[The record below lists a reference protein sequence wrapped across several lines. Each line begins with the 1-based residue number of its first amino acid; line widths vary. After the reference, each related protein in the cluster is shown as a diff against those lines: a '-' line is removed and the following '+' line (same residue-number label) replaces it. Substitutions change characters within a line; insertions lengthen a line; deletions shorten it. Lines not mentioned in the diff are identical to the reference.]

1 MKLRQYMLLAASVC
15 AELWLMSPAFA
26 QEVGERQTR
35 EEWQAQVER
44 ARQRVEQIRR
54 EGTFVDQENQSPQV
68 IAKETA
74 RRALN
79 DEDLLPG
86 DVVST
91 ENGFLRFD
99 GVSPDDKR
107 IFSPVDPAS
116 NHGK

>member
-1 MKLRQYMLLAASVC
+1 MKLRQHTLLVIPVC
-15 AELWLMSPAFA
+15 APLWLLSPAFA
-26 QEVGERQTR
+26 QEDADRQTR

-54 EGTFVDQENQSPQV
+54 EGTFVDQETQSAQEA
-68 IAKETA
+68 AKATA

-79 DEDLLPG
+79 DEELRPG

-99 GVSPDDKR
+99 GLAADDKR
-107 IFSPVDPAS
+107 IFSPVAPQL
-116 NHGK
+116 NHGR